1 MPSPRSGN
9 ASLDLF
15 HFERRASPKETRP
28 KPLPPR
34 LPSPEQLAT
43 LSDAD
48 LSELTALLVEE
59 LQHRVSLAT
68 GEENRSDLHRAISKI
83 ELEPLLARFAGV
95 DGAAGRLRLR
105 ITHRRPPPA
114 PQGEH
119 RIAALGGFAATPVS
133 HRPVEPA
140 EAVTPLWRACPA
152 ASRRRRSSRS
162 SLVPVMVL
170 ATSESER

>member
-59 LQHRVSLAT
+59 LQRRVSLAAG
-68 GEENRSDLHRAISKI
+68 GEERSDLHRAISKI
-83 ELEPLLARFAGV
+83 ERLGSQPKSQPARRQKPSPIL
-95 DGAAGRLRLR
+95 DGKRNAIR
-105 ITHRRPPPA
+105 
-114 PQGEH
+114 
-119 RIAALGGFAATPVS
+119 AALKAGLRPTQVAKHFGLSLSDVRQVAAQTD
-133 HRPVEPA
+133 
-140 EAVTPLWRACPA
+140 
-152 ASRRRRSSRS
+152 
-162 SLVPVMVL
+162 
-170 ATSESER
+170 